1 MPRQPRV
8 YKSSAIVL
16 RQRGL
21 GDVDKIITLYTAEY
35 GKLDAVAKGVRRV
48 KSRLAGHVEPFSH
61 CSYLLA
67 RGRNLDIIT
76 QAQTIETFL
85 PLRDDLGRLSHALYA
100 VELVERGTEERSENF
115 ALYRLLLDTLRRL
128 AQRDDLDTILRFFE
142 MAALGQL
149 GYRPELGQCV
159 VCGRPPEAEASVWAP
174 GLGGVVCSRCRP
186 GGTLVRRLSG
196 GALDALRLLQGGD
209 FEEVA
214 RLQQTPELADEL
226 ERHLRDA
233 IHYALERDV
242 RSAAFLQTVRR
253 SPIRSAGRSA
263 GLR

>member
-1 MPRQPRV
+1 M
-8 YKSSAIVL
+8 
-16 RQRGL
+16 
-21 GDVDKIITLYTAEY
+21 DKIITLYSAEH
-35 GKLDAVAKGVRRV
+35 GKIDAVAKGVRRV
-48 KSRLAGHVEPFSH
+48 KSRLAGHVEPLSH
-61 CSYLLA
+61 GAYLLA

-76 QAQTIETFL
+76 QAQTIETFQ
-85 PLRDDLGRLSHALYA
+85 PLRDDLERLSHALYA
-100 VELVERGTEERSENF
+100 AELVERGTEERSENF

-128 AQRDDLDTILRFFE
+128 VQRDDLDTILRLFE
-142 MAALGQL
+142 MAVLGQL
-149 GYRPELGQCV
+149 GYRPELGRCV
-159 VCGRPPEAEASVWAP
+159 VCGRPPEAEANVWAP

-186 GGTLVRRLSG
+186 GETLVRRLSA
-196 GALDALRLLQGGD
+196 GALDALRLLQDGD

-214 RLQQTPELADEL
+214 RLQMPPELADEL

-253 SPIRSAGRSA
+253 NPIRSAGRSA